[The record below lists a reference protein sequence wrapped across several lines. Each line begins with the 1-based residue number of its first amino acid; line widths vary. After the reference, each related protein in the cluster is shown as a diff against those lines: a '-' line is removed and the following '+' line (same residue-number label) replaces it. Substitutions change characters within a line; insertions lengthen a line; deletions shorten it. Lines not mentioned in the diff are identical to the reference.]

1 MSIDASG
8 AVWRRRPSLRK
19 VRLASWKWTGF
30 GGCDCDK
37 RLGSKPLP
45 TYLITALTVACALFM
60 ENLDAT
66 VISTSLPAIAKD
78 LHEDPIS
85 LKLALTSYLISVAI
99 FIPASG
105 WAADRFGARTI
116 FRAAILVF
124 ILGSILCGISATLPE
139 LVGAR
144 VVQGLG
150 GAMMVP
156 VGRLLLLRSVERSEL
171 VSALSFLTVPAL
183 LGPMTGPLLG
193 GFITT
198 YFHWRWIFWINVPIG
213 AIGIILA
220 SLFLDDIKGEALPLD
235 VSGFLLCGL
244 GLASLLFGLGGVG
257 RGLIPW
263 PAAIVLSGFGILA
276 LAAYGLHARRA
287 AYPLLDLKLLSIKT
301 FRASVAGGSLF
312 RIGIG
317 SIPFLL
323 PLMLQTGFGL
333 SAFRSGSI
341 TFIASVG
348 AMAMK
353 ATAPR
358 ILRSFGFRR
367 VLIFNAILSAA
378 FLGCYGFFTPST
390 PVVVMMSLLLVG
402 GFVRSLEF
410 TSLNAIAYAEI
421 DSVKMSGAV
430 SLASVAQQLS
440 LSLGVAAGAGALQ
453 GFALFS
459 PGTDA
464 LALANFKWAFIAMA
478 AVSLSAAFAFMR
490 LPADAG
496 SELTQSSSEKSVETI
511 PPASQ

>member
-1 MSIDASG
+1 MSRSARISAAESRGETPDPPAS
-8 AVWRRRPSLRK
+8 ARLRPSM
-19 VRLASWKWTGF
+19 LA
-30 GGCDCDK
+30 
-37 RLGSKPLP
+37 PL
-45 TYLITALTVACALFM
+45 IVGCALFM
-60 ENLDAT
+60 ETLDST
-66 VISTSLPAIAKD
+66 VISTALPVIARSM
-78 LHEDPIS
+78 HEDPIR
-85 LKLALTSYLISVAI
+85 LNLAITSYLLSLAV
-99 FIPASG
+99 FIPISG
-105 WAADRFGARTI
+105 WMADRFGARTVFRSAIVI
-116 FRAAILVF
+116 FTI
-124 ILGSILCGISATLPE
+124 GSICCGLCNTLGQ
-139 LVGAR
+139 LVLAR
-144 VVQGLG
+144 ILQGFG

-156 VGRLLLLRSVERSEL
+156 VGRLLLLRSVIRSEL
-171 VSALSFLTVPAL
+171 VDALSFLTVPAL

-213 AIGIILA
+213 AIGIMLA
-220 SLFLDDIKGEALPLD
+220 TTFVHDVKDGAARPLD
-235 VSGFLLCGL
+235 VTGFLLGGF

-257 RGLIPW
+257 RGLMAW
-263 PAAIVLSGFGILA
+263 QTAIALAGVGILD
-276 LAAYGLHARRA
+276 LAAYGLHARGA
-287 AYPLLDLKLLSIKT
+287 AFPLLDLRLLSIKT

-333 SAFRSGSI
+333 NAFHSGSI

-353 ATAPR
+353 ATASR
-358 ILRSFGFRR
+358 ILRLFGFRR
-367 VLIFNAILSAA
+367 VLVYNAMLSAV

-390 PVVVMMSLLLVG
+390 PVLVMMSLLLAG

-421 DSVKMSGAV
+421 DSAKMSAAV
-430 SLASVAQQLS
+430 TFASVAQQLS
-440 LSLGVAAGAGALQ
+440 LSLGVAAGAGALE

-459 PGTDA
+459 PGADA

-478 AVSLSAAFAFMR
+478 AVSLSAVVIFFR

-496 SELTQSSSEKSVETI
+496 SELTPSLSGKSTEAI
-511 PPASQ
+511 SPAAQ

>member
-1 MSIDASG
+1 MPPFTGKTTIG
-8 AVWRRRPSLRK
+8 AKLLPS
-19 VRLASWKWTGF
+19 
-30 GGCDCDK
+30 
-37 RLGSKPLP
+37 
-45 TYLITALTVACALFM
+45 YLITALTVACALFM
-60 ENLDAT
+60 ENLDST
-66 VISTSLPAIAKD
+66 VISTALPAIAKD

-85 LKLALTSYLISVAI
+85 LKLALTSYLISLAI
-99 FIPASG
+99 FIPVSG

-124 ILGSILCGISATLPE
+124 TLGSILCGISATLPG

-144 VVQGLG
+144 VIQGLG

-171 VSALSFLTVPAL
+171 VNAFSYLTVPAL

-220 SLFLDDIKGEALPLD
+220 TIFVEDVKDGAASPLD
-235 VSGFLLCGL
+235 VTGFLLCGL
-244 GLASLLFGLGGVG
+244 GLASLLFGLGGIG
-257 RGLIPW
+257 RGLMAW
-263 PAAIVLSGFGILA
+263 QAAVNLAGFGILA
-276 LAAYGLHARRA
+276 GAAF
-287 AYPLLDLKLLSIKT
+287 PLLDLKLLSIKT
-301 FRASVAGGSLF
+301 FRASVMGGSMF

-317 SIPFLL
+317 SMPFLL

-333 SAFRSGSI
+333 TAFHSGSI
-341 TFIASVG
+341 TFIAAVG

-353 ATAPR
+353 ATALR
-358 ILRSFGFRR
+358 ILRFFGFRR
-367 VLIFNAILSAA
+367 VLVFNAMLSAA

-390 PVVVMMSLLLVG
+390 PVVVIMSLLLVG
-402 GFVRSLEF
+402 GLVRSLEF

-421 DSVKMSGAV
+421 DSAKMSAAV
-430 SLASVAQQLS
+430 SFASVAQQLS

-453 GFALFS
+453 GFALVS

-464 LALANFKWAFIAMA
+464 LALENFKWAFVAMA
-478 AVSLSAAFAFMR
+478 AVSLSAIAAFLR

-496 SELTQSSSEKSVETI
+496 SELTRRSGKAAQAIS
-511 PPASQ
+511 PAAQ

>member
-1 MSIDASG
+1 M
-8 AVWRRRPSLRK
+8 
-19 VRLASWKWTGF
+19 
-30 GGCDCDK
+30 
-37 RLGSKPLP
+37 
-45 TYLITALTVACALFM
+45 ALTVACALFM
-60 ENLDAT
+60 ENLDST
-66 VISTSLPAIAKD
+66 VIATSLPAIAND

-85 LKLALTSYLISVAI
+85 LKLALTSYLISLAI

-116 FRAAILVF
+116 FRAAIVVF
-124 ILGSILCGISATLPE
+124 TLGSILCGISATLPG

-144 VVQGLG
+144 VIQGLG

-171 VSALSFLTVPAL
+171 VNALSYLTVPAL

-220 SLFLDDIKGEALPLD
+220 TIFVEDVKDGAASPLD
-235 VSGFLLCGL
+235 MTGFLLCGL
-244 GLASLLFGLGGVG
+244 GLASLLFGLGGIG
-257 RGLIPW
+257 RGLMAW
-263 PAAIVLSGFGILA
+263 QTAVNLAGFGILA
-276 LAAYGLHARRA
+276 LAAYGLHARGVA
-287 AYPLLDLKLLSIKT
+287 FPLLDLKLLSIKT
-301 FRASVAGGSLF
+301 FRASVTGGSLF

-333 SAFRSGSI
+333 NAFHSGSV
-341 TFIASVG
+341 TFVASVG

-353 ATAPR
+353 TTAPR
-358 ILRSFGFRR
+358 ILRFFGFRR

-390 PVVVMMSLLLVG
+390 PVVVIMSLLLVG

-421 DSVKMSGAV
+421 DSAKMSAAV

-440 LSLGVAAGAGALQ
+440 LSLGIAAGASALQ

-459 PGTDA
+459 PGTDV
-464 LALANFKWAFIAMA
+464 LALENFKWAFVAMA
-478 AVSLSAAFAFMR
+478 AVSLSAAAVFLR
-490 LPADAG
+490 LPANAG
-496 SELTQSSSEKSVETI
+496 SDLIASRSKHAAEVIVPGTQ
-511 PPASQ
+511 

>member
-1 MSIDASG
+1 MLGLCRFSRRDLCG
-8 AVWRRRPSLRK
+8 A
-19 VRLASWKWTGF
+19 
-30 GGCDCDK
+30 
-37 RLGSKPLP
+37 KPLP
-45 TYLITALTVACALFM
+45 SYLIMALTVACALFM
-60 ENLDAT
+60 ENLDST
-66 VISTSLPAIAKD
+66 VIATSLPAIAKD

-85 LKLALTSYLISVAI
+85 LKLALTSYLISLAI

-116 FRAAILVF
+116 FRAAILIF
-124 ILGSILCGISATLPE
+124 ILGSILCGISATLPG

-144 VVQGLG
+144 IVQGLG

-171 VSALSFLTVPAL
+171 VNALSYLTVPAL

-213 AIGIILA
+213 AVGIILA
-220 SLFLDDIKGEALPLD
+220 SIFVEDVKDGAAWPLD
-235 VSGFLLCGL
+235 VTGFLLCGL
-244 GLASLLFGLGGVG
+244 GLPFVLFGLGGAG

-263 PAAIVLSGFGILA
+263 EAAIFLAGSGTVALS
-276 LAAYGLHARRA
+276 AYVLHARHA
-287 AYPLLDLKLLSIKT
+287 AFPLLDLKLLSIKT
-301 FRASVAGGSLF
+301 FRASVIGGSLF

-333 SAFRSGSI
+333 TAFHSGSI
-341 TFIASVG
+341 TFIAAVG

-353 ATAPR
+353 ATALR
-358 ILRSFGFRR
+358 ILRFFGFRR
-367 VLIFNAILSAA
+367 VLVFNAMLSAA

-390 PVVVMMSLLLVG
+390 PVAVMMSLLLVG

-421 DSVKMSGAV
+421 DSAKMSAAV
-430 SLASVAQQLS
+430 SFASAAQQLS

-453 GFALFS
+453 GFALFR
-459 PGTDA
+459 PE
-464 LALANFKWAFIAMA
+464 LAVLAPENFKWAFIAMA
-478 AVSLSAAFAFMR
+478 TVSLSAAAVFLR

-496 SELTQSSSEKSVETI
+496 SELTRRSGKAAQAIS
-511 PPASQ
+511 PAAQ

>member
-1 MSIDASG
+1 M
-8 AVWRRRPSLRK
+8 
-19 VRLASWKWTGF
+19 
-30 GGCDCDK
+30 
-37 RLGSKPLP
+37 
-45 TYLITALTVACALFM
+45 ALTVACALFM
-60 ENLDAT
+60 ENLDST
-66 VISTSLPAIAKD
+66 VIATSLPAIAND

-85 LKLALTSYLISVAI
+85 LKLALTSYLISLAI

-105 WAADRFGARTI
+105 WAADRFGARPI

-124 ILGSILCGISATLPE
+124 ILGSILCGISATLAE

-171 VSALSFLTVPAL
+171 VNALSYLTVPAL

-213 AIGIILA
+213 AIGIVLA
-220 SLFLDDIKGEALPLD
+220 TIFVEDVKDGAAWPLD
-235 VSGFLLCGL
+235 VTGFLLCGL
-244 GLASLLFGLGGVG
+244 GLASLLFGLGGFG
-257 RGLIPW
+257 RGLMAW
-263 PAAIVLSGFGILA
+263 QAAVNLAGFGILA
-276 LAAYGLHARRA
+276 LAAYGLHARGA
-287 AYPLLDLKLLSIKT
+287 AFPLLDLKLLSIKT
-301 FRASVAGGSLF
+301 FRASVTGGSLF

-333 SAFRSGSI
+333 NAFHSGSI

-353 ATAPR
+353 TTAPR
-358 ILRSFGFRR
+358 ILRFFGFRR

-390 PVVVMMSLLLVG
+390 PVVVIMSLLLVG

-421 DSVKMSGAV
+421 DSAKMSAAV

-440 LSLGVAAGAGALQ
+440 LSLGIAAGASALQ

-459 PGTDA
+459 PGTDV
-464 LALANFKWAFIAMA
+464 LALENFKWAFVAMA
-478 AVSLSAAFAFMR
+478 AVSLSAAAVFLR
-490 LPADAG
+490 LPANAG
-496 SELTQSSSEKSVETI
+496 SDLIASRSKHAAEVIVPGTQ
-511 PPASQ
+511 

>member
-1 MSIDASG
+1 L
-8 AVWRRRPSLRK
+8 PS
-19 VRLASWKWTGF
+19 
-30 GGCDCDK
+30 
-37 RLGSKPLP
+37 
-45 TYLITALTVACALFM
+45 YLITALTVACALFM
-60 ENLDAT
+60 ENLDST
-66 VISTSLPAIAKD
+66 VIATSLPAIAKD

-85 LKLALTSYLISVAI
+85 LKLALTSYLISLAI

-116 FRAAILVF
+116 FRAAIIVF
-124 ILGSILCGISATLPE
+124 TLGSISCGIARTLLG
-139 LVGAR
+139 LVCSR
-144 VVQGLG
+144 VIQGLG

-198 YFHWRWIFWINVPIG
+198 YFHWRWIFWINVPVG
-213 AIGIILA
+213 AIGIIIA
-220 SLFLDDIKGEALPLD
+220 TLFLDDIKGEDLPFD

-244 GLASLLFGLGGVG
+244 GLAFLLFGLGGVG

-263 PAAIVLSGFGILA
+263 HAAIVLAAFGILA
-276 LAAYGLHARRA
+276 LAAYVLHARGA
-287 AYPLLDLKLLSIKT
+287 VFPLLDVKLLSIKT
-301 FRASVAGGSLF
+301 FRASVVGGSLF

-333 SAFRSGSI
+333 SAFQSGSI

-353 ATAPR
+353 TTAPR
-358 ILRSFGFRR
+358 ILRLFGFRR
-367 VLIFNAILSAA
+367 VLVFNAMLSAA

-390 PVVVMMSLLLVG
+390 PVVVMMSLLLVS

-410 TSLNAIAYAEI
+410 TRAFSRCVAI
-421 DSVKMSGAV
+421 S
-430 SLASVAQQLS
+430 
-440 LSLGVAAGAGALQ
+440 
-453 GFALFS
+453 
-459 PGTDA
+459 
-464 LALANFKWAFIAMA
+464 
-478 AVSLSAAFAFMR
+478 
-490 LPADAG
+490 
-496 SELTQSSSEKSVETI
+496 
-511 PPASQ
+511 